1 MDCVVWQV
9 SASKTKIYM
18 VLEYVNGG
26 ELFDKIVRIMDLPNL
41 LHFGR
46 ASKGK
51 LSESVGRK
59 LFQQLIDGVSHCHDK
74 GVYHRD
80 LKICRGDTKIPRWL
94 SPGAKKM
101 LGRILDPNPVTRI
114 NVAGIRAD
122 DWFKKDYSPAV
133 PYDFNDDDDDL
144 SLYGSLPI
152 KEVVKFLG
160 T

>member
-1 MDCVVWQV
+1 M
-9 SASKTKIYM
+9 AMLPK
-18 VLEYVNGG
+18 VLCNRGYDGARSDIWSCGVILYVILTGS
-26 ELFDKIVRIMDLPNL
+26 LPFDDRNFAVLCQKVCINL
-41 LHFGR
+41 ISQAWNDQFMTSL
-46 ASKGK
+46 
-51 LSESVGRK
+51 
-59 LFQQLIDGVSHCHDK
+59 
-74 GVYHRD
+74 
-80 LKICRGDTKIPRWL
+80 ICRGDTKIPRWL
-94 SPGAKKM
+94 SPGAQKM

-133 PYDFNDDDDDL
+133 PYNFHDDDDDL